1 MRPILPCP
9 TTTEVNQPITDWLIK
24 GLGLMAHC
32 KAIVDGST
40 KVLRKSAMVMA
51 VAAGFIGSATTG
63 WGQTAQSLPHSY
75 NSGRAGLSSANGWS
89 QTGIG
94 SDYVDATTPIKFDTT
109 ADVATLLISAAPAQV
124 SFYLKGNG
132 FSAGAFTL
140 SQSSDG
146 TTFTTVST
154 YTTTITSSNVQ
165 FTQSLLSATRYIRW
179 TYTTKSS
186 GNVGLG
192 TIAITAPAGPSI
204 TSNATTSADFTTTY
218 GAASSNQTFTIAGT
232 NLTAN
237 ITATAGTGFQV
248 SSDGGTYG
256 SNATFTQTS
265 GSASGTLYARL
276 AANAAASGN
285 YTSATV
291 ATLSSTSATNRTIS
305 TDSAGSAVSTR
316 SLTITA
322 NNESKAFGNTVSSG
336 SGKTAFTSS
345 ELQNSE
351 GIGSVTITYAGG
363 YSASDLAGNY
373 TITPSA
379 ATGGN
384 FTASNYG
391 ISYGNG
397 TLTVTAVAPS
407 APTITGITSG
417 DGQLSVAFTAPT
429 SSGGASISD
438 YAYSLDG
445 GTYVSAGTTSSPL
458 VISGLNNGV
467 EYTVTLKA
475 VNSAGDGST
484 SNGVSGTP
492 AAPSSPTITVSG
504 ISGVLATTYGTV
516 SGERSFTVS
525 GAALTGDLTV
535 TAPTGVEIATT
546 SGGSF
551 GGSVVLTASAGSVS
565 STTVYARL
573 KATAAV
579 TGSYNSVNFA
589 VTGGGA
595 TQTNVTT
602 ISSGNTVTAKELT
615 ITGLTASPKMYDAG
629 LTVSVTGNATY
640 SGLANSDSFTPS
652 DVVTWAFADKGV
664 GNVKVLSRTGSFSA
678 PSSDYTVTQ
687 PSLTANITTR
697 ELTVTGATAQTKAYS
712 GNVTA
717 TITGAV
723 LVGKQGADDVT
734 IATSNGTFDTAT
746 VGTGKTVTAGLTLGG
761 ADASNYSL
769 VQPSNLSADI
779 TQASQSISG
788 VTAAVTKL
796 VGDASYSVGGTASS
810 GLALSY
816 SSSVPSV
823 ASVDP
828 STGLVTVL
836 SGGVTTITVSQAGN
850 TNYSAASS
858 ATQTLTVNQSLAAWD
873 VSATTMTAA
882 NCPTPTTAGN
892 LTVTG
897 FTRGSGITFTGSTF
911 AREWGGYMGAITAN
925 ATAAISSGTHLSLTI
940 KSNAGYKVSLS
951 KIPAAKIYSSTTGPK
966 KGQWQFSIG
975 GNYTNVG
982 SEMAW
987 TVNGV
992 NDAPEVDL
1000 SAVTDLQ
1007 NVDSSKTITLR
1018 LLGYSNSATTGTFAL
1033 YDGTNSNAADISV
1046 QGIVT
1051 TNPTISTTGSL
1062 AALSTT
1068 YGTATATPGNF
1079 SVSGLSMADEVTL
1092 TPPSG
1097 YELATTSNFTST
1109 VGTSGSPLVVGAS
1122 GTIAST
1128 PVYIRLSAT
1137 ATVAGSPYSGNIV
1150 LSSSGA
1156 NSVNVATTS
1165 STVSAKALTIAGLTA
1180 SNKDWDN
1187 TTDVT
1192 VTGTPTYSGLANGES
1207 FAVTGNVTWAFAD
1220 AAVEVNKTLSRSGSY
1235 LAPSTNYSLT
1245 QPSLSSSVSAVVPV
1259 APVIGSITAGN
1270 GQLSVAFTEPS
1281 SNGGAAV
1288 TNYEFSTDGGTS
1300 WTARSPANTS
1310 SPLVISGLSN
1320 GTTYDIQLRA
1330 VNSAGSGTPTS
1341 TTQAAPVAPTVPTIT
1356 VSKASLAAKTTTYG
1370 TPSTS
1375 ETFTVSGGT
1384 LSAGSLTVSAPTGFE
1399 LSKNGVDYFG
1409 SLDFTISSGI
1419 VAEST
1424 VYARIAANAAVTGT
1438 YNSQNLTV
1446 SGGGA
1451 DPVNVATATSG
1462 NGVSA
1467 KALTIAGIGIA
1478 NKVYDRGLSA
1488 SITGDPYYV
1497 GLAND
1502 ETFTVT
1508 GTGAA
1513 SFTTAAKANGKPVT
1527 VSDYTAPSTN
1537 YTLTQPSSLTA
1548 NITAASL
1555 SLTGA
1560 TVTTKP
1566 YDGSTVATITGAQL
1580 SGVISPDVVTLTGGT
1595 AGTFAS
1601 ANVGSSIA
1609 VSTSM
1614 GITGSDSGNYDFAAP
1629 TGLTG
1634 TIDMGTPVITF
1645 NALPSGKKVGDAA
1658 FSAGANST
1666 LGNLTY
1672 TSSNPNVA
1680 TVNVSTGSISLVA
1693 PGVTT
1698 ITASVAASANW
1709 NASSASQA
1717 LSVAAA
1723 GGTISTLFTESVGAA
1738 STTTP
1743 IGTYTGWSSSNL
1755 TFTGTG
1761 DTRNSSASSTYS
1773 GASAGGN
1780 VFLTGNGNV
1789 TFQIAGASTVG
1800 YTDLT
1805 LSFGAF
1811 KSTTASTM
1819 SELKLEYSTD
1829 GSSYQV
1835 VSIPAQASGTGTAVW
1850 RLISVSLPSGASG
1863 ASNLRLRWT
1872 NTGSPQ
1878 FRLDDLALTGTTPLV
1893 PAITTYGSLSALSTS
1908 YGTASDP
1915 SATTVAVTGGSLTG
1929 NITATAPSGF
1939 EVSSGGGYGATAT
1952 FAQTSG
1958 FANGTLSVRLSA
1970 SASAG
1975 TKSGNVVL
1983 SSPSATS
1990 VNVATVSSSISK
2002 LTPTLSG
2009 TLAATGITYGQTLAD
2024 STLSGVTA
2032 SVSGDFTFTTPN
2044 TSPNVGT
2051 ASQGVTFTP
2060 TDSTNYNTVSTT
2072 VDVTV
2077 SAASLPSLTFSGGVV
2092 TVSNGV
2098 SGFSYSYV
2106 GRDGT
2111 TYSTSSTAPTAPG
2124 LYKVTATSTDSN
2136 YSGSAEN
2143 SYFIAGVIAGDD
2155 SLTKPADHSAISIR
2169 VLELLANDSRITS
2182 LGAASTSG
2190 LTITGVT
2197 AGAGNSVVLG
2207 TGADAGWIFF
2217 TPSSGASDTF
2227 TYAVSDG
2234 TNSANGTVTL
2244 TAEASLPP
2252 ITLQLVKKGT
2262 AAFDGTTTRVS
2273 HDFIGVPGQTYQIEY
2288 STDLTTWVA
2297 AGSVSTGATG
2307 SFSVNFSRAGDEAA
2321 AWNAHQFF
2329 RAKR

>member
-1 MRPILPCP
+1 M
-9 TTTEVNQPITDWLIK
+9 K

-63 WGQTAQSLPHSY
+63 WGAITEGFESGLPTAYGGTTSYSLTSGTWTGAA
-75 NSGRAGLSSANGWS
+75 NSVIRGTTRKSGTYSCQLKSA
-89 QTGIG
+89 TG
-94 SDYVDATTPIKFDTT
+94 
-109 ADVATLLISAAPAQV
+109 AQV
-124 SFYLKGNG
+124 TSPILADGVG
-132 FSAGAFTL
+132 TITIWAAVSSGTGGL
-140 SQSSDG
+140 QVQISSDG
-146 TTFTTVST
+146 TNFTQTGSTAAPGTTFTQYSFSVNNAAIRYVRFYRTAGTMYVDDVAITDGAVTPTIVVSGTPAALSTTYGTASSNTTFTVSGSNLNGTADVIVTPPTGFEVATTSNFSSTIGTSAAGLSLGTSATISSTPIYLRLAATATVGSSPYSGDIVVSGGGATSKNVATASSTVSKKSLVITADAQTIYYGTAVDTVTGAGSYTPTGFVNSDPASVIGGSASYTTT
-154 YTTTITSSNVQ
+154 YTT
-165 FTQSLLSATRYIRW
+165 
-179 TYTTKSS
+179 
-186 GNVGLG
+186 
-192 TIAITAPAGPSI
+192 
-204 TSNATTSADFTTTY
+204 
-218 GAASSNQTFTIAGT
+218 
-232 NLTAN
+232 
-237 ITATAGTGFQV
+237 
-248 SSDGGTYG
+248 
-256 SNATFTQTS
+256 
-265 GSASGTLYARL
+265 
-276 AANAAASGN
+276 
-285 YTSATV
+285 
-291 ATLSSTSATNRTIS
+291 STSV
-305 TDSAGSAVSTR
+305 G
-316 SLTITA
+316 A
-322 NNESKAFGNTVSSG
+322 NVA
-336 SGKTAFTSS
+336 
-345 ELQNSE
+345 
-351 GIGSVTITYAGG
+351 
-363 YSASDLAGNY
+363 
-373 TITPSA
+373 TITPVTTSLTATNYSFSA
-379 ATGGN
+379 A
-384 FTASNYG
+384 
-391 ISYGNG
+391 NG

-438 YAYSLDG
+438 YKYSLDG
-445 GTYVSAGTTSSPL
+445 GAYVSAGTTSSPL
-458 VISGLNNGV
+458 VISGLSNGV

-492 AAPSSPTITVSG
+492 EAPSSPTITVSG
-504 ISGVLATTYGTV
+504 ISGALATTYGTV
-516 SGERSFTVS
+516 SAERSFTVS

-551 GGSVVLTASAGSVS
+551 GGSVVLTASSGSVS

-573 KATAAV
+573 KATASV
-579 TGSYNSVNFA
+579 TGSYNSVNFT

-595 TQTNVTT
+595 TQSNVTT

-640 SGLANSDSFTPS
+640 SRLANSDSFTPS

-734 IATSNGTFDTAT
+734 IATSTGTFDTAT
-746 VGTGKTVTAGLTLGG
+746 VGTGKTVTAALTLGG
-761 ADASNYSL
+761 ADASNYTI

-796 VGDASYSVGGTASS
+796 VGDLSYSVGGTASS

-836 SGGVTTITVSQAGN
+836 SGGLTTITVSQAGN

-925 ATAAISSGTHLSLTI
+925 ATAAISSGTHLSFAI
-940 KSNAGYKVSLS
+940 KANAGYKVSLS
-951 KIPAAKIYSSTTGPK
+951 KIPAAKIYSSTAGPK

-1007 NVDSSKTITLR
+1007 SVDSSKTITLR
-1018 LLGYSNSATTGTFAL
+1018 LLGYSNTATSGTFAL
-1033 YDGTNSNAADISV
+1033 YDGSASTAADISV

-1092 TPPSG
+1092 TPPAG

-1109 VGTSGSPLVVGAS
+1109 VGTNGSPLVVGAS

-1187 TTDVT
+1187 TTNVA

-1207 FAVTGNVTWAFAD
+1207 FAVTGDVTWAFSD
-1220 AAVEVNKTLSRSGSY
+1220 AVVGANKTLLRSGSY
-1235 LAPSTNYSLT
+1235 GVPSTNYSLT
-1245 QPSLSSSVSAVVPV
+1245 QPSLSASISAVVPV

-1281 SNGGAAV
+1281 SNGGAV
-1288 TNYEFSTDGGTS
+1288 VMNYEFSTDGGTS

-1375 ETFTVSGGT
+1375 ETFTVSGVT

-1508 GTGAA
+1508 GTGVA

-1548 NITAASL
+1548 NISAASL
-1555 SLTGA
+1555 SVTGA
-1560 TVTTKP
+1560 TVTTKL

-1595 AGTFAS
+1595 TGTFAS
-1601 ANVGSSIA
+1601 ANVGSSIE

-1614 GITGSDSGNYDFAAP
+1614 GITGSDSGNYDFTAP

-1658 FSAGANST
+1658 FLAGATST

-1680 TVNVSTGSISLVA
+1680 AVNSTTGSISLVA

-1723 GGTISTLFTESVGAA
+1723 GGTITTLFTENVGAA
-1738 STTTP
+1738 SSTTP

-1761 DTRNSSASSTYS
+1761 DTRNSSASLTYS

-1811 KSTTASTM
+1811 KNTTASTM

-1835 VSIPAQASGTGTAVW
+1835 VSIPTQATGAVW

-1915 SATTVAVTGGSLTG
+1915 SATTVVVTGGSLTG

-2044 TSPNVGT
+2044 TSPSVGT
-2051 ASQGVTFTP
+2051 ASQEVTFTP

-2136 YSGSAEN
+2136 YTGSAEN

-2169 VLELLANDSRITS
+2169 VSELLANDSRITS
-2182 LGAASTSG
+2182 LGAVSASG